1 MKSIRLKVHFILL
14 AALAGVVAFAYRSYK
29 LKNEF
34 VQHQAG
40 MNMSLD
46 IQSTALMISQTSTA
60 ARLPQSEFHKLKEWQ
75 TTVTTPDRRAALD
88 SLASALNRK
97 NRTEIRR
104 TSLEVAKLENQYFT
118 EAKAKSSELLSK
130 IEWSIALSLSSGILG
145 LILMGYMV
153 RARVLRPLERLSRR
167 MKDFLVDRY
176 SFQFSHPDASEL
188 GDLQRTFNS
197 LAQRVINTMD
207 ELKSLNQAKSEFLNI
222 ASHELRTPLTSIKGS
237 LSLIGSG
244 VMGELNP
251 SCTRLVRIAE
261 TETDRLIRLIN
272 DLLDLA
278 KIEAGKLPLAHAWH
292 PWDTVV
298 SKTVEGLLGLAHEA
312 EVHIK
317 ADPAPGLEIF
327 VDHDRIQQVLTNLIS
342 NAIKFSPHGGWV
354 HITSEITEYGALLVK
369 VKDQG
374 PGIAPE
380 DYEKVFQRFRQVATP
395 QPQNTILKGTGLGL
409 PIAKALVAEHGGEIG
424 VESEPGKGSVF
435 WFTLPQWR
443 DEESSS
449 EDKLNKSERVA

>member
-1 MKSIRLKVHFILL
+1 MKSIRLKVHFILA
-14 AALAGVVAFAYRSYK
+14 AALTGVVAFAYRAY
-29 LKNEF
+29 EF
-34 VQHQAG
+34 KADFIKHQEA
-40 MNMSLD
+40 MNTSLE
-46 IQSTALMISQTSTA
+46 IQTTALALSQTAPSL
-60 ARLPQSEFHKLKEWQ
+60 RRPQSEFNKLREWQ
-75 TTVTTPDRRAALD
+75 NAIAEPQRKTAIN
-88 SLASALNRK
+88 SLANALNR
-97 NRTEIRR
+97 RSPAGVRSA
-104 TSLEVAKLENQYFT
+104 SLEVARVESQYYSETKSQSEKLI
-118 EAKAKSSELLSK
+118 SK
-130 IEWSIALSLSSGILG
+130 IELAIALSLCSGIFG
-145 LILMGYMV
+145 LLLITYTV
-153 RARVLRPLERLSRR
+153 RARVFRPLERLSRR

-188 GDLQRTFNS
+188 GELQRTFNS

-244 VMGELNP
+244 VMGEINP
-251 SCTRLVRIAE
+251 SCARLVKIAE

-292 PWDTVV
+292 SWDGIV
-298 SKTVEGLLGLAHEA
+298 SKTVEGLHGLAHEA
-312 EVHIK
+312 EVQIK
-317 ADPAPGLEIF
+317 ADPVPGLEVF

-342 NAIKFSPHGGWV
+342 NAIKFSPQGSWV
-354 HITSEITEYGALLVK
+354 HITAEITDYGVLLVK

-380 DYEKVFQRFRQVATP
+380 DCEKVFQRFRQVNTP
-395 QPQNTILKGTGLGL
+395 QPGHILLKGTGLGL

-424 VESEPGKGSVF
+424 VESELGKGSVF

-449 EDKLNKSERVA
+449 DERAKKGERAA